1 VKGLFRS
8 KPRDDQR
15 SELID
20 LGPNSE
26 QRQVHRWGFLLV
38 VFMRLVAVLWLFQ
51 GLLQWKVI
59 LAPEQAPIDALPS
72 PVATAIAFFAE
83 ADLLAAVGLWL
94 AAAWGGVLWLF
105 SACAGIIVIL
115 FMPEFH
121 AGGLLMVLVS
131 VILIVIYFVLTWNAA
146 QERE

>member
-1 VKGLFRS
+1 MKNLLRS
-8 KPRDDQR
+8 KQPDGQR

-26 QRQVHRWGFLLV
+26 QRQADRWGFMLV
-38 VFMRLVAVLWLFQ
+38 VFMRVVAVLWLVQ
-51 GLLQWKVI
+51 GLMQWKFI
-59 LAPEQAPIDALPS
+59 LAPDQAPIDALPS
-72 PVATAIAFFAE
+72 PVATAIAFFAV

-131 VILIVIYFVLTWNAA
+131 VILIVVYFILTWNAA
-146 QERE
+146 QERD

>member
-1 VKGLFRS
+1 MKGFLRAR
-8 KPRDDQR
+8 PRDDQR

-26 QRQVHRWGFLLV
+26 QRQADRWGFLLV
-38 VFMRLVAVLWLFQ
+38 VFMRMVSVLWLLQ
-51 GLLQWKVI
+51 GMMQWKSI
-59 LAPEQAPIDALPS
+59 LAPDQVPIDALPS
-72 PVATAIAFFAE
+72 HVATAIAFFAV

-131 VILIVIYFVLTWNAA
+131 VVLIVIYFILTWYAA
-146 QERE
+146 QERD